1 MCAAL
6 RSLQWL
12 AYLCLV
18 LHVSSQSLDIFNK
31 PQPGGVQYIG
41 LCIIGQL
48 ARLETVSKLSKFI
61 TPNHGDNRKI
71 YVAGLLDEGKPY
83 FTNRGQNHDTECYSS
98 STNMSAVFQKLSL
111 KNVDV
116 ELYASPPLK
125 IKLTPLMKEIFKTY
139 RHEIN
144 ITKQQRE
151 IRIQG
156 NLRQFSHDA
165 QCYEKLRNYELSRNI
180 TFDVVLRLRDN
191 ALVARPFDPI
201 DLMKSARNSKTLLR
215 NCSNW
220 GGVNDKV
227 WLIPRVHMEGVLA
240 HVTRDVLSSREYLI
254 AAQPLNAEGLV
265 RTVWEHYGVNYVH
278 INPFLLPIVDARCTT
293 PGNNLKPPKFTYVPS
308 WKDCR
313 ADNLPD
319 PTATLHV

>member
-1 MCAAL
+1 MPVWVAFRCLAL
-6 RSLQWL
+6 F
-12 AYLCLV
+12 
-18 LHVSSQSLDIFNK
+18 VSSEQVSPSNAS
-31 PQPGGVQYIG
+31 QPGELQRVG
-41 LCIIGQL
+41 LCIIGQF
-48 ARLETVSKLSKFI
+48 ARLETTSKLSNLI
-61 TPNHGDNRKI
+61 SPNHGENRKT
-71 YVAGLLDEGKPY
+71 YVVGLLDEGQAYYSNGPHY
-83 FTNRGQNHDTECYSS
+83 SENGCYST
-98 STNMSAVFQKLSL
+98 STNMSAVFHNLSL

-116 ELYASPPLK
+116 ELHASPPRK
-125 IKLTPLMKEIFKTY
+125 ITLSNKTKEIFTNY
-139 RHEIN
+139 RQEIN
-144 ITKQQRE
+144 RE
-151 IRIQG
+151 DHFARIEG
-156 NLRQFSHDA
+156 HLRQFSHDA

-265 RTVWEHYGVNYVH
+265 KTV
-278 INPFLLPIVDARCTT
+278 NPHLLPIVDARCTT

-308 WKDCR
+308 WQDWR
-313 ADNLPD
+313 ADNYTDVIAPLQKLPKRKD
-319 PTATLHV
+319 